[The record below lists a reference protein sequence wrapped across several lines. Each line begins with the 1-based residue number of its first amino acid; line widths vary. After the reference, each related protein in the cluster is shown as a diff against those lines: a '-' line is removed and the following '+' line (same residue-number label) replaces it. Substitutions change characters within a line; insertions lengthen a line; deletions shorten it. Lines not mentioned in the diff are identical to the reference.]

1 MKIRIHPR
9 SKGAP
14 LVITPALGVT
24 VHTRPLRILD
34 FDIECRPLHWIGG
47 DYVSREVTAIAW
59 AWVHDPDYVICRLL
73 GQDDPVDML
82 LDFVL
87 NFNEADLVTGHY
99 IRGFDLPVLNSA
111 LIEYE
116 LPPLAIKMVQDTKVD
131 LIRRTGL
138 SVSQENLGATFGLAH
153 PKVGMNQA
161 TWRSANRLT
170 PEGLE
175 IVRERVIGDVRQ
187 HIELRQRLLD
197 RGYLKPPSLWSSG
210 GMDPLP
216 EYQP

>member
-1 MKIRIHPR
+1 M
-9 SKGAP
+9 
-14 LVITPALGVT
+14 TPALGVT
-24 VHTRPLRILD
+24 VRTRPLRILD

-47 DYVSREVTAIAW
+47 DYVSREITAIAW
-59 AWVHDPDYVICRLL
+59 AWVHDPHNIPCRLL
-73 GQDDPVDML
+73 GQDDPVTML
-82 LDFVL
+82 LDFVDDY
-87 NFNEADLVTGHY
+87 NQADLVTGHY

-116 LPPLAIKMVQDTKVD
+116 LPPLAAKMAQDTKVD
-131 LIRRTGL
+131 LIRRLGI

-161 TWRSANRLT
+161 MWRQANRLT

-175 IVRERVIGDVRQ
+175 IVRARVIGDVRQ

-210 GMDPLP
+210 GMDPIP